1 MKILIVEDD
10 FISRRILKE
19 ILAEFG
25 NCDVVVD
32 GEEAIQAFQL
42 AHEEKAPYDLICLD
56 IMMPNMDGHEAL
68 SRIREFEKERS
79 ISGASEVKVIMVTA
93 LDDPKTVFK
102 AYYRGGATSYIVK
115 PIEKEKLVEEL
126 RVLGLIR

>member
-19 ILAEFG
+19 ILAEYG

-56 IMMPNMDGHEAL
+56 IMMPNMDGHETL
-68 SRIREFEKERS
+68 TLIREFEKDRG
-79 ISGASEVKVIMVTA
+79 INGASEVKVIMVTA